1 MKTKK
6 NELNYL
12 QSTLSHVDIL
22 VLQLLLVPGDR
33 PEMHGR
39 HRTHRC
45 RSMSLQRARVMLV
58 HQERLN
64 RTHVRV
70 LSINTRPAAPS
81 PQGNGRA
88 TAASAADS
96 IRTSAMGS
104 PLRLVVALVV
114 AAASVM
120 SCVHAVGFAAPA
132 MNAREV
138 VAVLVARLP
147 AGSSPRGAGH

>member
-1 MKTKK
+1 M
-6 NELNYL
+6 
-12 QSTLSHVDIL
+12 SRPSRWW
-22 VLQLLLVPGDR
+22 PAGDAW
-33 PEMHGR
+33 PPPH
-39 HRTHRC
+39 TQFLA
-45 RSMSLQRARVMLV
+45 LQRARVMLV
-58 HQERLN
+58 QQERFN

-81 PQGNGRA
+81 PQGSGRA
-88 TAASAADS
+88 TAASAAGS
-96 IRTSAMGS
+96 TRTSAMGS
-104 PLRLVVALVV
+104 PLRLVVALVLAAALVV

-138 VAVLVARLP
+138 VGVLVARLP